1 MDIKIINHPG
11 GIIQQTDK
19 PIINVFG
26 DVNVD
31 KGEKSQTVTDSDAD
45 YAEYTEVESEP
56 EHEDNIV
63 NMPKPKTGSDEKK
76 VNYFSPQKNLQELLQ
91 QDWFETVCVDKKLY
105 SKDWRVGLVTDLMA
119 SEHGVY
125 IARLWEH
132 QDKIPTIK
140 GKFIGTL
147 ILAGVLKDNKL
158 AVSRAI
164 LGIDKN
170 TRDKDEKKEAST
182 FANYMGQCRSEP
194 YVDWIKD
201 YVTKLKEKA

>member
-1 MDIKIINHPG
+1 MNIKIESGAKVQI
-11 GIIQQTDK
+11 TDK

-45 YAEYTEVESEP
+45 YAEYTEVESEA
-56 EHEDNIV
+56 EHEDNID
-63 NMPKPKTGSDEKK
+63 NKPKPKTGSDEKQ

-105 SKDWRVGLVTDLMA
+105 SKNWRVGLVADLMA
-119 SEHGVY
+119 SEHGTY
-125 IARLWEH
+125 IATLWEH

-140 GKFIGTL
+140 AKFIGTL
-147 ILAGVLKDNKL
+147 MLAGVLKDNKL
-158 AVSRAI
+158 AASRSI

-170 TRDKDEKKEAST
+170 TRDKDEKKDAST

-201 YVTKLKEKA
+201 YVTKSKEKT

>member
-19 PIINVFG
+19 PIVNVFG
-26 DVNVD
+26 NVNVD
-31 KGEKSQTVTDSDAD
+31 RGEQKHTAADFGDD
-45 YAEYTEVESEP
+45 YAEYTEVEDEAVYNNNVENAS
-56 EHEDNIV
+56 HHDSQ
-63 NMPKPKTGSDEKK
+63 TGEKK
-76 VNYFSPQKNLQELLQ
+76 LNYFSPRKNLQELLQ
-91 QDWFETVCVDKKLY
+91 QDWFDHVCVDKKLY
-105 SKDWRVGLVTDLMA
+105 SKAWREKLVADLMA
-119 SEHGVY
+119 SEHGTY
-125 IARLWEH
+125 IAKLWEH

-140 GKFIGTL
+140 AKFIGTL

-158 AVSRAI
+158 AASRAI

-170 TRDKDEKKEAST
+170 TRDEDEKKEAST

-201 YVTKLKEKA
+201 YVTKSKG

>member
-1 MDIKIINHPG
+1 MNIKIINHPG

-19 PIINVFG
+19 PIVNVFG
-26 DVNVD
+26 NINVD

-45 YAEYTEVESEP
+45 YTEYTEVGSEA
-56 EHEDNIV
+56 ENKDNID
-63 NMPKPKTGSDEKK
+63 NTPKPKTETDEKK
-76 VNYFSPQKNLQELLQ
+76 INYFSPKKNLQELLQ
-91 QDWFETVCVDKKLY
+91 KDWFETVCVDKKQY
-105 SKDWRVGLVTDLMA
+105 SKEWRVKLVSDLMG
-119 SEHGVY
+119 SEYGSY

-201 YVTKLKEKA
+201 YVTKTKEKA

>member
-1 MDIKIINHPG
+1 MSIRN
-11 GIIQQTDK
+11 
-19 PIINVFG
+19 
-26 DVNVD
+26 
-31 KGEKSQTVTDSDAD
+31 
-45 YAEYTEVESEP
+45 Y
-56 EHEDNIV
+56 IV
-63 NMPKPKTGSDEKK
+63 
-76 VNYFSPQKNLQELLQ
+76 
-91 QDWFETVCVDKKLY
+91 
-105 SKDWRVGLVTDLMA
+105 
-119 SEHGVY
+119 
-125 IARLWEH
+125 
-132 QDKIPTIK
+132 
-140 GKFIGTL
+140 IGTL

>member
-19 PIINVFG
+19 PIVNVFG
-26 DVNVD
+26 NVNVD
-31 KGEKSQTVTDSDAD
+31 RGEQTQTVTYPVDE
-45 YAEYTEVESEP
+45 YAEYTELDDESAKGESVMNTSSQK
-56 EHEDNIV
+56 E
-63 NMPKPKTGSDEKK
+63 EKEEMK
-76 VNYFSPQKNLQELLQ
+76 LNYFSPRKHLQELLQ
-91 QDWFETVCVDKKLY
+91 QNWFDNVCVDKKQY
-105 SKDWRVGLVTDLMA
+105 SREWRVKLVSDLMA
-119 SEHGVY
+119 SEHGAY
-125 IARLWEH
+125 IASLWEH
-132 QDKIPTIK
+132 QDKILTVK

-147 ILAGVLKDNKL
+147 VWAGVLIDNKL

-182 FANYMGQCRSEP
+182 FANYMGQCKSEP

-201 YVTKLKEKA
+201 YVAKSKR